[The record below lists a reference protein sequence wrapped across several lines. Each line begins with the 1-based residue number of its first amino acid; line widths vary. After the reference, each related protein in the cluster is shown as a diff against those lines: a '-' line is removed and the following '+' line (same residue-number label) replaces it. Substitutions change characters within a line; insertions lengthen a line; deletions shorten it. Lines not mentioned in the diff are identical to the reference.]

1 VSLQRPCVWPR
12 QAVLNLKQSWIS
24 SILGFIAA
32 FLWEDIGR
40 YVCWQVIGLPL
51 IVIAWMVSSR
61 LFSRTVPR

>member
-1 VSLQRPCVWPR
+1 VSGRG
-12 QAVLNLKQSWIS
+12 KQSWIS